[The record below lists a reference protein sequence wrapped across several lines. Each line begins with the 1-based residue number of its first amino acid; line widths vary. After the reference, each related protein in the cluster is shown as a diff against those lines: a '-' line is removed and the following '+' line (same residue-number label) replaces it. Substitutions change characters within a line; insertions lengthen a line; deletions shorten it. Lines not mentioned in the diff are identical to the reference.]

1 VRFNERV
8 LEEAADDSHRLLERL
23 KFIAIF
29 SSNLDEFF
37 MVRVAGLKEQETAL
51 GIELSPDGLTPTEQ
65 IHQLAKALPPL
76 LEKQTQLLVKDI
88 LPKLAD
94 FGLSIKL
101 VHALTA
107 QEVELVEQY
116 FHAQVYPLL
125 TPIAIDSAHPMPK
138 LRTLGLNFYVDLTN
152 PSEPQEQIQAVIPV
166 PANVPR
172 FFQVPTAIGQ
182 TFIALEQLIEPFIHT
197 LFPKMIVNRLSLFRV
212 TRNADLDIS
221 EAEADDLLKT
231 IERELIRRRLGEIV
245 RLEVDHRMPEEDVE
259 YLREEFNLNACDV
272 YRISGPYL
280 GLEGF
285 SQLVFQ
291 VDRPDL
297 KDNPF
302 VPARH
307 PDFIPDV
314 SRFRSIKRKDI
325 LLYHPYDTFDHTL
338 EVIEEAAED
347 DQVLAI
353 KQTLYRTG
361 GQSPIVRALRKAVDN
376 GKQVTVVIEI
386 KARFDEA
393 VNITWA
399 KELEKA
405 GAHVVYGKLGL
416 KTHCKTTLIL
426 RREGDTIQPY
436 VHLSSGNYNEKTA
449 RFYTDLALWTAD
461 PEIGRDVAELFNYL
475 TGHSLQD
482 KWKQLWIAPL
492 NLRQNILRTLRACSE
507 AHTDE
512 HPSRV
517 FMVMNSLVDPEI
529 IKELYFASKAGV
541 GIDLVVRG
549 ICCLAPG
556 KPGASENIRVRSIVG
571 RFLEHCRI
579 YRFVYGD
586 HDLVYVGSADMM
598 SRNLNRRVEVVFP
611 IREPELKKQCIAI
624 IETMLK
630 DNTKARLLQSTGMY
644 VRAKPQENEPLF
656 AAQSIFLSQA
666 RQKASGKRQG

>member
-1 VRFNERV
+1 
-8 LEEAADDSHRLLERL
+8 
-23 KFIAIF
+23 
-29 SSNLDEFF
+29 

-51 GIELSPDGLTPTEQ
+51 GSELSPDGLTPTEQ
-65 IHQLAKALPPL
+65 IHQLARALPPL
-76 LEKQTQLLVKDI
+76 LQTQTQLLVEEI
-88 LPKLAD
+88 LPRLAD
-94 FGLSIKL
+94 HGFCVKTVGS
-101 VHALTA
+101 LTKPETEA
-107 QEVELVEQY
+107 IEQY
-116 FHAQVYPLL
+116 FQAQVYPLL

-138 LRTLGLNFYVDLTN
+138 LRTLGLNFFVNLTN
-152 PSEPQEQIQAVIPV
+152 PAEPQHLIQAVIPI

-172 FFQVPTAIGQ
+172 FFQLPADSGQ
-182 TFIALEQLIEPFIHT
+182 TFIAIEQLIEPFIYK
-197 LFPKMIVNRLSLFRV
+197 LFPRMVVNRVSLFRV

-245 RLEVDHRMPEEDVE
+245 RLEVDYRMPEEDVE
-259 YLREEFNLNACDV
+259 YLREEFELNACDV
-272 YRISGPYL
+272 YRIAGPYL

-291 VDRPDL
+291 ADRPDL
-297 KDNPF
+297 KDTPF

-307 PDFIPDV
+307 PDFAADV
-314 SRFRSIKRKDI
+314 SRFRSIKRRDI

-338 EVIEEAAED
+338 EVIEEAAQD
-347 DQVLAI
+347 DHVLAI

-361 GQSPIVRALRKAVDN
+361 GQSPIVKALRQAVDN

-426 RREGDTIQPY
+426 RREGEAIQPY

-449 RFYTDLALWTAD
+449 RLYTDLALWTAD
-461 PEIGRDVAELFNYL
+461 LEIGRDVAELFNYL

-482 KWKQLWIAPL
+482 RWQQLWVAPL
-492 NLRQNILRTLRACSE
+492 NLRQNILRMLRACSE
-507 AHTDE
+507 AHTE
-512 HPSRV
+512 AQPSRV
-517 FMVMNSLVDPEI
+517 YMVMNSLVDPEI

-541 GIDLVVRG
+541 SIDLVVRG

-571 RFLEHCRI
+571 RFLEHSRI

-598 SRNLNRRVEVVFP
+598 TRNLNRRVEVVFP

-624 IETMLK
+624 IDTMLK
-630 DNTKARLLQSTGMY
+630 DNTKARILQPNGTY
-644 VRAKPQENEPLF
+644 VRARPQEHEPPF
-656 AAQSIFLSQA
+656 TAQSIFLSQA